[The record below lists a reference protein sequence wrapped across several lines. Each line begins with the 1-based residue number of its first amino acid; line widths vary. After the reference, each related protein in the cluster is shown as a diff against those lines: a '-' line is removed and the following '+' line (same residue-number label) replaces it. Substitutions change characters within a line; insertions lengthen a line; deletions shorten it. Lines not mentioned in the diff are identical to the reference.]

1 MWGGGGGEEEN
12 DFCELLFSLAQS
24 SARYF
29 PVFPDVLLIILRP
42 AKLCF
47 FRLVR
52 LFWFF
57 FFFWGGVCNIFHS
70 APPPPPLPTRSN
82 ARSLT
87 ILKGKRLVLT
97 VPLDGNLCV
106 VCIEIVVISGGEV
119 IGRHRVPVIHHLRCW
134 ARGAHREGGV
144 GKVLTPGAKR
154 HFGTFQS
161 KRCENFESF
170 NDISAALWVDEDI
183 ALKCHKKIKVLT

>member
-1 MWGGGGGEEEN
+1 MCVWGGGEEN

-24 SARYF
+24 SAKYF
-29 PVFPDVLLIILRP
+29 PVFPDILFITLRP

-57 FFFWGGVCNIFHS
+57 FFFLRGGCNIS
-70 APPPPPLPTRSN
+70 TPPPPPLPTRSN

-87 ILKGKRLVLT
+87 MLKGKRLVLT

-154 HFGTFQS
+154 YFGIFQS

-170 NDISAALWVDEDI
+170 YDISAALWVNEDI
-183 ALKCHKKIKVLT
+183 A